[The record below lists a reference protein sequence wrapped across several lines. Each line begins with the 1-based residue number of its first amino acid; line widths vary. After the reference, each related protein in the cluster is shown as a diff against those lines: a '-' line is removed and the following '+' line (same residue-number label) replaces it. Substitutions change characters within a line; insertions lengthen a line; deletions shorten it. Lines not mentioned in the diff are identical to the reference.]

1 MRIKRIR
8 HSGSPLLNTVQRY
21 PSSPLQTV
29 QNLPCEI
36 SQFFSDTFTQNS
48 IELYTKGTDSHLLLL
63 NLRKHN
69 LTGKYCEDMLLNQH
83 ILTNRNQ
90 VPNDNFIASV
100 ASGLRIGILTLAT
113 LDMPQSEY
121 SIIASIIAETILKGK
136 IIDTTTVSQIMKYY
150 KIIDN

>member
-1 MRIKRIR
+1 MALNYRNIWLSFSGMVALKIR
-8 HSGSPLLNTVQRY
+8 TGGSK
-21 PSSPLQTV
+21 SPGII
-29 QNLPCEI
+29 I

>member
-1 MRIKRIR
+1 MKFRNSFQIR
-8 HSGSPLLNTVQRY
+8 LL
-21 PSSPLQTV
+21 
-29 QNLPCEI
+29 EI
-36 SQFFSDTFTQNS
+36 VF
-48 IELYTKGTDSHLLLL
+48 
-63 NLRKHN
+63 
-69 LTGKYCEDMLLNQH
+69 
-83 ILTNRNQ
+83 RNQ